1 MTNVNWQIWICG
13 QMHLSLPC
21 IKLVI
26 PGATVLFLCLL
37 LFLMT
42 ALPIF
47 NLLHYSNESSNNQIK
62 SNFMDLLISLA
73 QWVACLNHKLLVVT
87 PIINLIITIEQ
98 QAYAIKNR
106 KKDFKKKLQMASK
119 ERKEKSFNSLKW
131 CFLAKIIGVKF
142 AIIDRLSAGYAII
155 IMLL

>member
-1 MTNVNWQIWICG
+1 MSESGKVTNVNWQIWICG
-13 QMHLSLPC
+13 QMHLSPPC

-106 KKDFKKKLQMASK
+106 KKIFKKNYKWHQKK
-119 ERKEKSFNSLKW
+119 ERKKASIL
-131 CFLAKIIGVKF
+131 
-142 AIIDRLSAGYAII
+142 
-155 IMLL
+155 